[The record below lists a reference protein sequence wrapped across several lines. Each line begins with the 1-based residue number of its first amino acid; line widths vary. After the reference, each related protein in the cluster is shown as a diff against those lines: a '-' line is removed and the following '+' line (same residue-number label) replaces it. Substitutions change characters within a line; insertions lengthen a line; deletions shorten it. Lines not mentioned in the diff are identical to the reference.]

1 VQVQAGRYRG
11 RKIRH
16 LPSRDIRP
24 CSSRVK
30 KSLFDTL
37 AARIDFDGIDVLDL
51 FAGFG
56 NLGFE
61 ALSRGARSA
70 CFVEQNRQAIET
82 MKATAADIGAGA
94 AARFVMADVTAF
106 LKRLEGSAFDLVFC
120 DPPYRWEDYEFLI
133 RSILDTGLLASEG
146 LLLIEHHASRDFS
159 VSHGYLFHK
168 DYGTTRVSF
177 FTPEPG
183 DHE

>member
-1 VQVQAGRYRG
+1 MQIQAGRYRG

-37 AARIDFDGIDVLDL
+37 AARIDFEGIEVLDL

-61 ALSRGARSA
+61 ALSRGAKSA
-70 CFVEQNRQAIET
+70 CFVEQNRKALDT
-82 MKATAADIGAGA
+82 MKQTASDIGVQSL
-94 AARFVMADVTAF
+94 ARFVMADVSAF
-106 LKRLEGSAFDLVFC
+106 LKREQGPFDLVFC
-120 DPPYRWEDYEFLI
+120 DPPYRWEDYELLI
-133 RSILDTGLLASEG
+133 RPILDTGLLAAGG
-146 LLLIEHHASRDFS
+146 LLLIEHYSSHDFS
-159 VSHGYLFHK
+159 QSRGYLFHK

-177 FTPEPG
+177 FTPEP
-183 DHE
+183 

>member
-1 VQVQAGRYRG
+1 MQVQAGKYRG

-16 LPSRDIRP
+16 IQTRDVRP

-30 KSLFDTL
+30 KSLFDTIG
-37 AARIDFDGIDVLDL
+37 ARMDFEDIDVLDL

-70 CFVEQNRQAIET
+70 CFVEQNRQALET
-82 MKATAADIGAGA
+82 MRSTAGDLGVTAMS
-94 AARFVMADVTAF
+94 RFVMADVTAF
-106 LKRLEGSAFDLVFC
+106 LKRVEGISYDLVFC
-120 DPPYRWEDYEFLI
+120 DPPYRWDDYGALVRAI
-133 RSILDTGLLASEG
+133 VQGPLLSGEG
-146 LLLIEHHASRDFS
+146 LLLMEHHSSHEFS
-159 VSHGYLFHK
+159 SLPGYLFHK

-177 FTPEPG
+177 FTRDIEQ
-183 DHE
+183 

>member
-61 ALSRGARSA
+61 ALSRGARSV
-70 CFVEQNRQAIET
+70 CFVEQNRKALDT
-82 MKATAADIGAGA
+82 MKRTASDIGVQSL
-94 AARFVMADVTAF
+94 ARFVMADVSAF
-106 LKRLEGSAFDLVFC
+106 LKREKGPFDLVFC
-120 DPPYRWEDYEFLI
+120 DPPYRWEDYELLI
-133 RSILDTGLLASEG
+133 RSILDTGLLVADG
-146 LLLIEHHASRDFS
+146 LLLIEHHSSHDFS
-159 VSHGYLFHK
+159 QSRGYLFHK

-177 FTPEPG
+177 FTPEP
-183 DHE
+183 

>member
-1 VQVQAGRYRG
+1 MQVQAGRYRG

-37 AARIDFDGIDVLDL
+37 AARIDFDGIEVLDL

-70 CFVEQNRQAIET
+70 CFVEQNRQALET
-82 MKATAADIGAGA
+82 MKATASDIGVQSSV
-94 AARFVMADVTAF
+94 RFVMADVTAF
-106 LKRLEGSAFDLVFC
+106 LKRNEGPFDLVFC
-120 DPPYRWEDYEFLI
+120 DPPYRWEDYEHLI
-133 RSILDTGLLASEG
+133 RSILDTGLLAPGG
-146 LLLIEHHASRDFS
+146 LLLMEHHASHDFS
-159 VSHGYLFHK
+159 PSRGYLFHK

-177 FTPEPG
+177 FTPETG
-183 DHE
+183 THE

>member
-1 VQVQAGRYRG
+1 MQVQAGKYRG
-11 RKIRH
+11 RKIRN

-37 AARIDFDGIDVLDL
+37 EARIDFDGIEVLDL

-61 ALSRGARSA
+61 ALSRGAGRA
-70 CFVEQNRQAIET
+70 CFVDQNRQAIET
-82 MKATAADIGAGA
+82 MKATAADLGVTTMT
-94 AARFVMADVTAF
+94 RFVSADVTAF
-106 LKRLEGSAFDLVFC
+106 LKREEGPFDLVFC

-133 RSILDTGLLASEG
+133 RSILDGSLITDEG
-146 LLLIEHHASRDFS
+146 LLLIEHHSSRDFS
-159 VSHGYLFHK
+159 LSAGYLFHK

-177 FTPEPG
+177 FTPEPR
-183 DHE
+183 

>member
-1 VQVQAGRYRG
+1 LQIHAGRYRG

-24 CSSRVK
+24 CTSRVK

-37 AARIDFDGIDVLDL
+37 AARIDFEGIDVLDL

-61 ALSRGARSA
+61 ALSRGARSV
-70 CFVEQNRQAIET
+70 CFVEQNRKALDT
-82 MKATAADIGAGA
+82 MKQTAADIGVQSS
-94 AARFVMADVTAF
+94 ARFVMADVSAF
-106 LKRLEGSAFDLVFC
+106 LKRQEGPFELVFC
-120 DPPYRWEDYEFLI
+120 DPPYRWEDYELLI
-133 RSILDTGLLASEG
+133 RSILDTGLLAADG
-146 LLLIEHHASRDFS
+146 LLLIEHHASHDFS
-159 VSHGYLFHK
+159 QSRGYLFHK

-177 FTPEPG
+177 LTPEP
-183 DHE
+183 

>member
-1 VQVQAGRYRG
+1 MQVQAGRYRG

-37 AARIDFDGIDVLDL
+37 AARLDFDGIDVLDL

-70 CFVEQNRQAIET
+70 CFVEQNRQALET

-94 AARFVMADVTAF
+94 SVRFVMADVTAF
-106 LKRLEGSAFDLVFC
+106 LKRQEGPFDLVFC

-133 RSILDTGLLASEG
+133 RSILDTGLLAPEG
-146 LLLIEHHASRDFS
+146 LLLMEHHASHDFS
-159 VSHGYLFHK
+159 SSRGYLFHK

-177 FTPEPG
+177 FTPESG

>member
-1 VQVQAGRYRG
+1 MQVQAGKYRG

-16 LPSRDIRP
+16 IPTRDVRP

-30 KSLFDTL
+30 KSLFDTIG
-37 AARIDFDGIDVLDL
+37 ARMDFEDIDVLDL

-70 CFVEQNRQAIET
+70 CFVEQNRQALEV
-82 MKATAADIGAGA
+82 MKATAGDLGVA
-94 AARFVMADVTAF
+94 AVSRFVMADVVAF
-106 LKRLEGSAFDLVFC
+106 LKRDEGVTYDLVFC
-120 DPPYRWEDYEFLI
+120 DPPYRWEDYGSLVKAI
-133 RSILDTGLLASEG
+133 VQGPLLAGEG
-146 LLLIEHHASRDFS
+146 MLLVEHHSSNDFS
-159 VSHGYLFHK
+159 LLPGYRFHK

-177 FTPEPG
+177 FTRAISP
-183 DHE
+183 

>member
-1 VQVQAGRYRG
+1 LQIHAGRYRG

-24 CSSRVK
+24 CTSRVK

-37 AARIDFDGIDVLDL
+37 AARIDFEGIDVLDL

-61 ALSRGARSA
+61 ALSRGARSV
-70 CFVEQNRQAIET
+70 CFVEQNRKALDT
-82 MKATAADIGAGA
+82 MKQTAADIGVQSS
-94 AARFVMADVTAF
+94 ARFVMADVSAF
-106 LKRLEGSAFDLVFC
+106 LKRQEGSFELVFC
-120 DPPYRWEDYEFLI
+120 DPPYRWEDYELLI
-133 RSILDTGLLASEG
+133 RSILDTGLLAADG
-146 LLLIEHHASRDFS
+146 LLLIEHHASHDFS
-159 VSHGYLFHK
+159 QSRGYLFHK

-177 FTPEPG
+177 FTPEP
-183 DHE
+183 